1 MADRDYKIRMW
12 QMGIMTLGW
21 GRWRLESKDEVKG
34 DKKRRDTK
42 S

>member
-1 MADRDYKIRMW
+1 MEIRKF
-12 QMGIMTLGW
+12 GC